1 MAASPRIALL
11 GFAIE
16 CNRFAP
22 VSTQA
27 DFESDVDLRGPA
39 IVAEA
44 RSPAPGMLP
53 DLPGFVAE
61 MDRIGAWT
69 PVPLRVAQ
77 AQPGGPV
84 DQAYFDGLLAELE
97 AGLKAALPLDGVYVS
112 GHGAGLSTGSDDPD
126 GDLYV
131 MIRRVVGP
139 DMPVIAVFDLH
150 ANVSA
155 RMVDNVSA
163 FVGYRTNP
171 HVDIRERGIEAAQLM
186 REALGGT
193 RFVAAMAKIPLVAP
207 TITLLTRS
215 GPYGEIIAE
224 GQSRVG
230 GVIANVSAMAGFAF
244 SDTPKNGFTV
254 VVTARG
260 DRAAAAKLAGEL
272 VRRTWDMRERFR
284 KAMTSLDDA
293 LAQARAVI
301 DEPAKPA
308 ILFADV
314 ADNPGGGGRGNTTYI
329 LRALHQAELKGVI
342 LAVFNDAALAAEAHR
357 LGLGARFKARFNRA
371 ETDRFSEPFEA
382 AAEVVRLTDGKFVG
396 RRGLARGMSMDMG
409 LSAALDLGGIV
420 VVVISVRQQC
430 LDPMQIESLGLDIA
444 KARLVVVKSRGHF
457 RDGFDEFFPAERII
471 EVDCPGLTSP
481 ALQNFAWT
489 RLPRPVY
496 PLDPHTNWAGEGVG

>member
-16 CNRFAP
+16 CNRFSP
-22 VSTQA
+22 VTTQA
-27 DFESDVDLRGPA
+27 DFESDVDLRGDA

-44 RSPAPGMLP
+44 RAPAPGMLP
-53 DLPGFVAE
+53 DLPGFVTE
-61 MDRIGAWT
+61 MDKTGPWT

-84 DQAYFDGLLAELE
+84 DQTYFNGLLAELE

-112 GHGAGLSTGSDDPD
+112 GHGAGLATGSDDPD
-126 GDLYV
+126 GDLYEMV
-131 MIRRVVGP
+131 RRVVGP
-139 DMPVIAVFDLH
+139 DVPVMAVFDLH

-155 RMVDNVSA
+155 RMVDNLSA

-171 HVDIRERGIEAAQLM
+171 HVDIRERGVEAARLM

-193 RFVAAMAKIPLVAP
+193 RFVAAMTKIPLVPP

-215 GPYGEIIAE
+215 GPYSEIIAE
-224 GQSRVG
+224 GQKHVG
-230 GVIANVSAMAGFAF
+230 GAIANVSAMAGFAY
-244 SDTPKNGFTV
+244 SDCPKNGFTV

-260 DRAAAAKLAGEL
+260 DRAPAEKLAGDL
-272 VRRTWDMRERFR
+272 ARRTWDMRERFR
-284 KAMTSLDDA
+284 KPMTSLDDA
-293 LAQARAVI
+293 IAQAKAVM
-301 DEPAKPA
+301 DDPKRPA

-329 LRALHQAELKGVI
+329 LRALHQAGIKGVI
-342 LAVFNDAALAAEAHR
+342 LAVFNDAPLAAEAHK
-357 LGLGARFKARFNRA
+357 LGLGARFRARFNRD

-382 AAEVVRLTDGKFVG
+382 DAEVIALTDGKIVG

-409 LSAALDLGGIV
+409 PSAALDLGGIV
-420 VVVISVRQQC
+420 VVVISIRCQC
-430 LDPMQIESLGLDIA
+430 LDPVQIESFGLDIG

-481 ALQNFAWT
+481 ALHNFAWT

-496 PLDPHTNWAGEGVG
+496 PLDPHTNWAPA